1 MFSYLF
7 KKKER
12 IRKRSE
18 YLQILREGKRYKT
31 KHFKIIIKYNYTDK
45 IRLGLIVSKKA
56 GKAVKRNRIKRLLR
70 EFFRLNKN
78 FFPISSDI
86 LFIARPGDDDLNYW
100 IVYKELKEFFL
111 QNHVFPKGSQKNYKS
126 VC

>member
-7 KKKER
+7 RKKER
-12 IRKRSE
+12 IRRRRE
-18 YLQILREGKRYKT
+18 YLRILREGKRYKT
-31 KHFKIIIKYNYTDK
+31 KHFKIIIKCNDADK
-45 IRLGLIVSKKA
+45 IRLGLIVSRKA